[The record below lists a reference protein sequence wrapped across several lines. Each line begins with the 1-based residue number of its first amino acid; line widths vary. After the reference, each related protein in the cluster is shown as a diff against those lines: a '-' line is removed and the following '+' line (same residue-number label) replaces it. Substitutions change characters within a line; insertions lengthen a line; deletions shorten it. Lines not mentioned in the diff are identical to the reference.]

1 MKVRIVV
8 SFRLCCIPSS
18 KMMSD
23 IYQIYTENPRQLVN
37 ALGIKTENF
46 ITIIMIKKICGWLG
60 YLNI

>member
-1 MKVRIVV
+1 
-8 SFRLCCIPSS
+8 
-18 KMMSD
+18 MMSD